1 MPAVEPELE
10 HGGTLPGGV
19 PATAVVV
26 EVDAGAA
33 ADAPA
38 PRKRLNIGMWVA
50 GVWLVVLGLFT
61 LLAPILPF
69 VENPDK
75 IGVGGVQ
82 ETPSLDHW
90 MGTDQNGRDLFARVV
105 WGGRVSLTIGILA
118 LLLGFFIGGL
128 IGITAGYFRGRY
140 ERYTMSGID
149 IMLSFPSLILALA
162 LLRALSPPNETA
174 GSLGKVTFVL
184 TVLAVPAL
192 ARITRANTLVYSQR
206 EFVTAAK
213 ALGAKPRRILRKEI
227 VPNVVPAMISFSFIA
242 LAILVVAE
250 GALSFLGLSVKAPA
264 ATWGKLIQAGSDK
277 LDEAPHLA
285 LMPCAVMFFTLL
297 ALNFIGDKLQA
308 RFSSQESK
316 L

>member
-1 MPAVEPELE
+1 MPAVEPELD

-26 EVDAGAA
+26 EVDAAAA

-38 PRKRLNIGMWVA
+38 PRKRRNIGLWCA
-50 GVWLVVLGLFT
+50 GVWLVVLGLLT

-69 VENPDK
+69 LENPDK
-75 IGVGGVQ
+75 IGVGGV
-82 ETPSLDHW
+82 EDSPSFEHW

-140 ERYTMSGID
+140 EQFTMSGID

-227 VPNVVPAMISFSFIA
+227 LPNVVPAMISFSFVA

-264 ATWGKLIQAGSDK
+264 ATWGKLIQAGSEK

-285 LMPCAVMFFTLL
+285 LMPCAVMFLTLL
-297 ALNFIGDKLQA
+297 ALNFIGDKLQS
-308 RFSSQESK
+308 RFSAQESK